1 MPNTLFGGTG
11 HQDCL
16 WMLSVDVSVRLR
28 LQPHILLDGCRAVSL
43 LRIQSP
49 RDGLYSDQ
57 GSLHNYLT
65 RDSRFFVNSY
75 QNVSL
80 LWMGSNLIN
89 WRGFVERTNIEC
101 TNAKCFVL
109 EKSNLL
115 RLSIVRGVRVIAWRK
130 CSKSCAKGVNW
141 SSEAFSPLG
150 NLGRSIKNT
159 TWPSCISWIPISK
172 VASSHFPKSHHS
184 LPNHMGS
191 NLPRVWLVVNA

>member
-1 MPNTLFGGTG
+1 MPNTLFGGIG

-28 LQPHILLDGCRAVSL
+28 WQPHILLDGCQAVSL

-49 RDGLYSDQ
+49 RDGLYPDQ

-65 RDSRFFVNSY
+65 RDSRFFVNPY
-75 QNVSL
+75 QNASL
-80 LWMGSNLIN
+80 LWIGSNLIN

-130 CSKSCAKGVNW
+130 YSKSCANGVNW

-159 TWPSCISWIPISK
+159 TWPSCIS
-172 VASSHFPKSHHS
+172 
-184 LPNHMGS
+184 
-191 NLPRVWLVVNA
+191 